1 MNCDNDTGL
10 LQNTDRILRASK
22 ELGAL
27 RNKTGDE
34 VTAILDCKA
43 SDLKK
48 KLNRLHHESGK
59 V

>member
-1 MNCDNDTGL
+1 

-22 ELGAL
+22 KLGAL

-34 VTAILDCKA
+34 VTVILDCKA

-48 KLNRLHHESGK
+48 KLDWLHHESGK